1 MRSGWGTRNLDNFA
15 NTEATM
21 FTSNHSEFTPISDEC
36 CHPSQPGFR
45 CLVLFLTAMITFGPY
60 FALDSIGSAA
70 PFLKSELHIGEEGIG
85 QLYSIYSFPNI
96 IMVFFAG
103 VFTDRVGTNKASLLF
118 ASLVVLGAAIVA
130 PAWSLSSMLLGRFL
144 FGIGSESLGVCQ
156 SAILSRWFAN
166 SVELPTLAMSYGV
179 AITFSRLG
187 TVCAFNLVPEVA
199 SAMGLRAAL
208 YLAAILCCASL
219 GFCIALV
226 VLDRHAA
233 PLLSLDPLRS
243 VAGGCWGDTRSFPGA
258 FWLMVVICVTFSCS
272 IFPFLDFATPLIY
285 EKWNLSAVEAG
296 RTVSI
301 VTLASVVLSPIFGWM
316 MDRYGCRPLTM
327 ALGGFILAPAFALM
341 ATTQVSPLALCMMVG
356 VGFALVPSALWASIP
371 LIVKENMVGTAFGM
385 MSALQNFGLFMMPLI
400 VGQLR
405 QTSGSY
411 TTACMIFAT
420 LSAVSCVSALV
431 LIRVDS
437 QGMQSVLGLPSGAV
451 RCYSHPPDDDDDDE
465 ALLRPRDFS
474 GRGERDWN

>member
-1 MRSGWGTRNLDNFA
+1 
-15 NTEATM
+15 
-21 FTSNHSEFTPISDEC
+21 
-36 CHPSQPGFR
+36 
-45 CLVLFLTAMITFGPY
+45 
-60 FALDSIGSAA
+60 
-70 PFLKSELHIGEEGIG
+70 
-85 QLYSIYSFPNI
+85 
-96 IMVFFAG
+96 
-103 VFTDRVGTNKASLLF
+103 
-118 ASLVVLGAAIVA
+118 
-130 PAWSLSSMLLGRFL
+130 
-144 FGIGSESLGVCQ
+144 
-156 SAILSRWFAN
+156 
-166 SVELPTLAMSYGV
+166 
-179 AITFSRLG
+179 
-187 TVCAFNLVPEVA
+187 
-199 SAMGLRAAL
+199 
-208 YLAAILCCASL
+208 
-219 GFCIALV
+219 
-226 VLDRHAA
+226 
-233 PLLSLDPLRS
+233 
-243 VAGGCWGDTRSFPGA
+243 
-258 FWLMVVICVTFSCS
+258 
-272 IFPFLDFATPLIY
+272 
-285 EKWNLSAVEAG
+285 
-296 RTVSI
+296 
-301 VTLASVVLSPIFGWM
+301 M